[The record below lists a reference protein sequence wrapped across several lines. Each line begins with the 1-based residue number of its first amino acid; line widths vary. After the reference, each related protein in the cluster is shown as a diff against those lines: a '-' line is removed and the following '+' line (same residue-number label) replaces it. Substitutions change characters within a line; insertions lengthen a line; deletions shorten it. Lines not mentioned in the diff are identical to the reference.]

1 MARTGPFLWAKAVN
15 HHLESDRR
23 TAPGCARCIEGLLMT
38 SIEDAVPIDAA
49 LQCILAHTGPF
60 LRAKAV
66 NHHLESDRRT
76 APGWCHDPQTV
87 QSPARDASREIGR
100 ASCRE
105 RVSSFV

>member
-49 LQCILAHTGPF
+49 LQCVYGAHRSISVGKSSQPPP
-60 LRAKAV
+60 RI
-66 NHHLESDRRT
+66 R
-76 APGWCHDPQTV
+76 PQNSTWV
-87 QSPARDASREIGR
+87 EP
-100 ASCRE
+100 
-105 RVSSFV
+105 